1 MCSYE
6 SMLECVKKIC
16 VKKICVMRICVKK
29 ISVKNTK
36 KIKKT
41 NSERNKEI

>member
-1 MCSYE
+1 
-6 SMLECVKKIC
+6 MLECVKKIC